1 MSSKESFFFISGTG
15 RSGTSLLQS
24 MLAAHPQVCLPPE
37 THFIRKYLIKYNRI
51 NPKLKKTLKN
61 DSNLAR
67 LNISEKL
74 NHLIDDAENTTNLYR
89 QIHTVYRQSN
99 KQNLYGDK
107 DPRNIDYIPIIN
119 KKLSN
124 SKFIHIIRDPR
135 DVVLSRTRA
144 SWSKR
149 SPLFLHAAIYN
160 AQVTRGRK
168 QKNILGDKRYHE
180 IHYESLLAKPKE
192 SLGKLC
198 QFLEIPFDE
207 KMLSDFGSAAE
218 KLISQRELQWKKETL
233 GPLLTDNSNK
243 WKKIFSDY
251 QIKMIEGI
259 CPFAFSELG
268 YSQYEITKKQS
279 TFQKFKKFIFVIAG
293 RLFNNIYS
301 IRLLLKK

>member
-1 MSSKESFFFISGTG
+1 MSSNDCFFFITGTG

-24 MLAAHPQVCLPPE
+24 MLAAHPQICLPPE
-37 THFIRKYLIKYNRI
+37 THFIRKYLIKHNRI
-51 NPKLKKTLKN
+51 NHQLRKTLKN
-61 DSNLAR
+61 DPELAR
-67 LNISEKL
+67 LNISDKL
-74 NHLIDDAENTTNLYR
+74 NHLIDNVDTPANLYR
-89 QIHTVYRQSN
+89 QILSAYRESN
-99 KQNLYGDK
+99 IQNLYGDK
-107 DPRNIDYIPIIN
+107 DPRNIDYIHTIN
-119 KKLSN
+119 KQLSN

-144 SWSKR
+144 NWSKN

-168 QKNILGDKRYHE
+168 QKQLLGDKRYHE

-207 KMLSDFGSAAE
+207 KMLSDFGNAAK

-243 WKKIFSDY
+243 WAGIFSDY
-251 QIKMIEGI
+251 QVKMIEEI
-259 CPFAFSELG
+259 CPFAFDELG
-268 YSQYEITKKQS
+268 YSRHKTTEKHS
-279 TFQKFKKFIFVIAG
+279 LFQKWKKFSFVIGG
-293 RLFNNIYS
+293 RLLSNIYS
-301 IRLLLKK
+301 VRLWLKK